1 MARARV
7 AEEHVFDP
15 RAILTSLEEARVNYT
30 VIGSLA
36 RVLQGSDEIARGVDI
51 CPQRK
56 GENLGRLERALERLG
71 ARSENGP
78 VSELELQPLS
88 ANESLSF
95 ATDAGLLQVVPLP
108 AGTRGGWDDLR
119 RGSQREALGG
129 GLRVPVAS
137 LNDLLRMEAELARP
151 DRAHIL
157 GQLRQ
162 LQEFELTMGRGLER

>member
-1 MARARV
+1 
-7 AEEHVFDP
+7 
-15 RAILTSLEEARVNYT
+15 

-36 RVLQGSDEIARGVDI
+36 RVLQGSDEVARGVDI

-56 GENLGRLERALERLG
+56 GENFDRLTKALERLG
-71 ARSENGP
+71 ARPANALG
-78 VSELELQPLS
+78 SELDLEPLA

-95 ATDAGLLQVVPLP
+95 ATDAGLLRVVPLP

-137 LNDLLRMEAELARP
+137 LNDLLRMEAALARP
-151 DRAHIL
+151 DHAHIL
-157 GQLRQ
+157 AQLWQ
-162 LQEFELTMGRGLER
+162 LQEFELTMVRGLER